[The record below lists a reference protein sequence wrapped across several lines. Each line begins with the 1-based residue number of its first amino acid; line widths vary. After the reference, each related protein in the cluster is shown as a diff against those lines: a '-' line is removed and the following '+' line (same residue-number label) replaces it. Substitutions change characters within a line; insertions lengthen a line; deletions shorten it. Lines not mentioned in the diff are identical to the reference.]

1 MRYPHAHTKTIIQ
14 RGYFGTRSHHNK
26 SFILSISF
34 FLFFLIALIPAVSAA
49 AGITVGLINGPT
61 TEGGGTAT
69 FTVVLT
75 SEPTADVTIG
85 VSSSDT
91 SEGTVAPS
99 SLTFT
104 AGDWSTAQTVTVTG
118 VDDSVVDGDIGYTIL
133 LAAASSA
140 DGTYNGLD
148 DERAHG

>member
-1 MRYPHAHTKTIIQ
+1 M
-14 RGYFGTRSHHNK
+14 
-26 SFILSISF
+26 
-34 FLFFLIALIPAVSAA
+34 
-49 AGITVGLINGPT
+49 
-61 TEGGGTAT
+61 
-69 FTVVLT
+69 
-75 SEPTADVTIG
+75 
-85 VSSSDT
+85 
-91 SEGTVAPS
+91 APS

-148 DERAHG
+148 PSDVSVTNVDDDTAGITVGVING